1 MRPIATGHGGSRHD
15 HGEPAALMQRAR
27 RTSGLAVASLV
38 CGVLPYLG
46 LFPAGIMAIFL
57 GHAAR
62 RRIRRTGVG
71 GSRLAQAG
79 LILGY
84 FSLAGI
90 VAAIVAL
97 TIAYVATPVPPV
109 TPVHR

>member
-84 FSLAGI
+84 FSLA
-90 VAAIVAL
+90 AIVAL